1 MSTAPDSIDVRSR
14 ILAEATRLFATRGYD
29 GTSIEQIAQAVG
41 IKRPTLVYHFG
52 SKPELRDQVLAS
64 LLGHWRDEL
73 PRLLSAATSGS
84 DRFKS
89 GFLALVSFFQA
100 DPHRARLLVREQLA
114 RPAEMA
120 ELFRTQL
127 RPLTGLVTEYLR
139 QGQREGRIR
148 PQVDPEAYVV
158 QLVSAVIA
166 STAGMGVAHLVPDPP
181 DDERLLTE
189 LFRIVR
195 TSLFNERPHNAEP

>member
-1 MSTAPDSIDVRSR
+1 MSTTPEPVDVRSR

-64 LLGHWRDEL
+64 VLGHWRDEL
-73 PRLLSAATSGS
+73 PRLLAAATTGS

-89 GFLALVSFFQA
+89 GFLALVSFFRM
-100 DPHRARLLVREQLA
+100 DPHRARLLVREQLD

-127 RPLTGLVTEYLR
+127 QPLTSLVTDYLR
-139 QGQREGRIR
+139 QGQVEGRIR
-148 PQVDPEAYVV
+148 LQLDPEAFVV

-166 STAGMGVAHLVPDPP
+166 STAGLGTANLVRDPP
-181 DDERLLTE
+181 DDERLLAE
-189 LFRIVR
+189 LFRMVR
-195 TSLFNERPHNAEP
+195 TSLFNERPHHDP